1 VDVGADVSNVDEVGD
16 FDEEKIDEERE
27 DDEEDA
33 VVKVD
38 TPEDVLDVFEVEE
51 AILGFPISQVADC
64 VASAV
69 TTLKYG
75 LMYSLSA
82 SSIAYM

>member
-1 VDVGADVSNVDEVGD
+1 MGVDVSNGDEVGD
-16 FDEEKIDEERE
+16 VDEEEVGEERA

-33 VVKVD
+33 DVKVD
-38 TPEDVLDVFEVEE
+38 TADDVFGVFEVEE
-51 AILGFPISQVADC
+51 ATIGFPISQVADC

-75 LMYSLSA
+75 LMYSLTA
-82 SSIAYM
+82 SSIA